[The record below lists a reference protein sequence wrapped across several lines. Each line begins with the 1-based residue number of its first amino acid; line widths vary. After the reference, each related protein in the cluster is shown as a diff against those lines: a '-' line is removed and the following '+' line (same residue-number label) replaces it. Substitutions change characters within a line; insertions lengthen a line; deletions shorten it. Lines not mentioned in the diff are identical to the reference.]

1 MIGAS
6 GVKGRRAGLFCYLAM
21 GLVLGLGLAG
31 CSAGQN
37 KGGEPTATP
46 VALPAVG
53 EEPTLE
59 PGKYTDAR
67 GAPFPVPSTEAN
79 PIRMV
84 DRQAA
89 WGTGP
94 GIKKLTASVDADHV
108 LILEGV
114 APDGRF
120 VAGALVPRS
129 RTSFEASRLVLMDV
143 AGGQVTEV
151 ATLPFDY
158 AGNSRGLGLTVDGDW
173 VVWHEAGTL
182 KAYNVAT
189 RALSKIEMATD
200 SRAGVPE
207 SYVPSVLAVSV
218 DHGVAVWAETT
229 SEKPEQDRV
238 ASVVKRADLATGRV
252 SIIGRSGVN
261 PVISWPVAAWIEP
274 DLSTVVEGQALS
286 RLVTLDL
293 ETGALRRLGDLHDL
307 WEIAIRGDTIVSQAE
322 DVVYL
327 ENLQQTRRQVITPQS
342 GVAINK
348 LTLNERLVTWVSE
361 GSPRVWDM
369 ELERLVSLDGYA
381 GSVGGRVVN
390 GHTLAWES
398 APSYKDW
405 IDSQGQSALPDN
417 LTIYVMDTLRLPK

>member
-6 GVKGRRAGLFCYLAM
+6 GVKGRRGGFFCYLAM
-21 GLVLGLGLAG
+21 GLVLGLALAG
-31 CSAGQN
+31 CSAEQN

-46 VALPAVG
+46 VGIPAVG

-59 PGKYTDAR
+59 PHKYTDAR

-84 DRQAA
+84 DREAA
-89 WGTGP
+89 WGTALD
-94 GIKKLTASVDADHV
+94 IKRITASVDAEHV

-114 APDGRF
+114 AADGRF
-120 VAGALVPRS
+120 VAGVVVPRS
-129 RTSFEASRLVLMDV
+129 RTSFEAPRLVLMDV
-143 AGGQVTEV
+143 AGGQITEV
-151 ATLPFDY
+151 ATLPFEY

-173 VVWHEAGTL
+173 VVWHEASTL

-189 RALSKIEMATD
+189 ATLSQIELAAD
-200 SRAGVPE
+200 SRMGVPE
-207 SYVPSVLAVSV
+207 SYVPYASAVAAG
-218 DHGVAVWAETT
+218 HGVVVWAETT
-229 SEKPEQDRV
+229 SGKPEQDRV
-238 ASVVKRADLATGRV
+238 ASVVKSADLATGRV
-252 SIIGRSGVN
+252 SIIGRGGVN

-274 DLSTVVEGQALS
+274 DLSTVVEGQARS

-293 ETGALRRLGDLHDL
+293 ETGAPRRQGDLREL
-307 WEIAIRGDTIVSQAE
+307 WEIGIHGDTIATQAQG
-322 DVVYL
+322 VVYL
-327 ENLQQTRRQVITPQS
+327 ENLQQTRRQVIAPQGGS
-342 GVAINK
+342 IMNK

-361 GSPRVWDM
+361 GPPRVWDR
-369 ELERLVSLDGYA
+369 ELERLVNLDGYA

-390 GHTLAWES
+390 GHTLAWQS

-405 IDSQGQSALPDN
+405 MGSQEQGVLPDN